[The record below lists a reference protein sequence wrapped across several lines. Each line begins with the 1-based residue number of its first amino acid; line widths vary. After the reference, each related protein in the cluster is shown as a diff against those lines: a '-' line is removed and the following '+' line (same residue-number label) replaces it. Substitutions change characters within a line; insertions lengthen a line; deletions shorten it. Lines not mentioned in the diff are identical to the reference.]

1 MAMQLL
7 GVGTGTMVCL
17 AAVALCLVLAVRQLH
32 AALARRSPASSWPQ
46 VRGTVLSATVQVS
59 TQGHT
64 RHETPLVLYSYRV
77 GNREF
82 QGNRVHLGA
91 LTRHAANDIVARY
104 PAGSCVQVFYDPAD
118 PTRSALER

>member
-7 GVGTGTMVCL
+7 GVGTGTLMGLV
-17 AAVALCLVLAVRQLH
+17 AAALCLVVAARQIRTVRSQ
-32 AALARRSPASSWPQ
+32 RSPAATWPD

-59 TQGHT
+59 SQGNA

-77 GNREF
+77 GDREF
-82 QGNRVHLGA
+82 QGSRVHVGV
-91 LTRHAANDIVARY
+91 LTRQAADVVARY

-118 PTRSALER
+118 PARSALER

>member
-7 GVGTGTMVCL
+7 GVGMGTMVGL
-17 AAVALCLVLAVRQLH
+17 AAAALCLALVARQVLALRS
-32 AALARRSPASSWPQ
+32 RRSPAASWPE

-59 TQGHT
+59 SQGNA
-64 RHETPLVLYSYRV
+64 RHETPLVLYTYRV

-82 QGNRVHLGA
+82 QGNRVHAGA
-91 LTRHAANDIVARY
+91 PTRQATDVVARY

>member
-7 GVGTGTMVCL
+7 GVGTGTLVGCV
-17 AAVALCLVLAVRQLH
+17 AAALCLLVAGRQIHAVRTH
-32 AALARRSPASSWPQ
+32 RSPAAAWPE

-59 TQGHT
+59 ANGRA

-77 GNREF
+77 GGREF
-82 QGNRVHLGA
+82 QGSRVYAGA
-91 LTRHAANDIVARY
+91 RTRQAADVVARY
-104 PAGSCVQVFYDPAD
+104 PAGSCVQVFYDPSD